1 MQKKLLTKKKYN
13 ELLKTSIDAVNEHNI
28 LFLSDVA
35 AYLPITRTEFYLYE
49 LDLAPALKDAIENQR
64 ALAKQLLI
72 QKWMKSESPTLN
84 IALYKLIGTQAERLA
99 LAGKSGD
106 DDDFSKTKQAFLESL
121 EQMGDEDESD

>member
-1 MQKKLLTKKKYN
+1 
-13 ELLKTSIDAVNEHNI
+13 
-28 LFLSDVA
+28 
-35 AYLPITRTEFYLYE
+35 
-49 LDLAPALKDAIENQR
+49 
-64 ALAKQLLI
+64 
-72 QKWMKSESPTLN
+72 MKSESPTLN